1 VTPSDDLNQ
10 PSPLLIKLNGRLRML
25 STCNQIL
32 IRATSEEA
40 LLADVCRVIVSKGG
54 YKFAWIGY
62 VEMDEGHTVRPVA
75 HAGTEA
81 RYLASLDIGWSGST
95 VGGDGPTGRCIRL
108 RKPQVCRSIAE
119 DPAFA
124 PWREH
129 SLKFGY
135 TASIAL
141 PLVVGADCIGAL
153 NIYSEALQAFEG
165 EELELLAELSGDLA
179 YGIATL
185 RTRRERQRA
194 ATQLRLFR
202 DLLDRSN
209 DLIYVVDAP
218 SARILDANDAVIRSL
233 GYTREELLAMRLP
246 DFSLTA
252 RMLPW
257 PERLRQIESAGSLVF
272 EGELLRKDSSGFPVE
287 ISLSYVR
294 HDDTPYLLSVSRDI
308 GERLRQ
314 QKLIAHMSRVARM
327 QSSINS
333 AVLRIRERRE
343 LLQEVCRVATDV
355 AGYDRAVVSL
365 VEPGGRTATPVIR
378 SGRGADFPEPQ
389 ALPIGDGTEPDT
401 SLTSRALRTGQI
413 VVCGDLG
420 KSEPPVAMRERI
432 VALGFKIIVAIP
444 FIVDGTRIGCLT
456 LASRDPTFVG
466 DDELLLLQDI
476 AATLSFALRLQ
487 RQADAFE
494 FLASYDSL
502 TGLAK
507 RALFCSR
514 LDGMLASHTTV
525 QSSPLVLAIDVHH
538 LSDIND
544 SYGRHFGDQ
553 LLQKVAER
561 LRRAVDNYERIGYLG
576 GGTFVLIQP
585 QLLASEQNINAFFAE
600 NVFGEQF
607 SIEGRD
613 IRISCRYGVAR
624 YPTDGVASDTLV
636 QKAEAALKHA
646 KETGEGYLHYKLEI
660 HSKIA
665 ERLALES
672 RLRNAIDAR
681 EFELYYQ
688 PQINVLT
695 GKLEMLE
702 ALLRWN
708 DPLLGQVLP
717 AGFLGVLES
726 SGMIV
731 AVGRW
736 VLKRAVE
743 DVLNLEKAGY
753 GPCRVAVNVS
763 PIQLRQRQFVPL
775 LLELSA
781 PLREGRSKWGLDIEI
796 TESAMLQDLDGTSH
810 KLRELRAAGVRVAID
825 DFGTGYSALGLLSKL
840 PVDMLKIDR
849 SFVAGLPGDAAS
861 VTLARSIIG
870 LASAFGLKTVA
881 EGVETREQLDLLR
894 NLRCDYSQGFFYSRP
909 LSVAQIER
917 LLSSEWAGTTRKGM
931 LRRWVGD

>member
-1 VTPSDDLNQ
+1 V
-10 PSPLLIKLNGRLRML
+10 
-25 STCNQIL
+25 
-32 IRATSEEA
+32 
-40 LLADVCRVIVSKGG
+40 
-54 YKFAWIGY
+54 
-62 VEMDEGHTVRPVA
+62 
-75 HAGTEA
+75 
-81 RYLASLDIGWSGST
+81 
-95 VGGDGPTGRCIRL
+95 GDGPTGRCIRL
-108 RKPQVCRSIAE
+108 RTPQICRSIAD
-119 DPAFA
+119 DPLFE

-129 SLKFGY
+129 ALRFGY
-135 TASIAL
+135 MSSIAL
-141 PLVVGADCIGAL
+141 PLICGTDCIGAL
-153 NIYSEALQAFEG
+153 NVYSESTQSFAG
-165 EELELLAELSGDLA
+165 EELELLNELSGDIA
-179 YGIATL
+179 YGIGAL
-185 RTRRERQRA
+185 RTRCERQRA
-194 ATQLRLFR
+194 ESQLRLFR

-209 DLIYVVDAP
+209 DLIYVVDAH
-218 SARILDANDAVIRSL
+218 SARIVDANDAVIRSL
-233 GYTREELLAMRLP
+233 GYGREELLAMRLP
-246 DFSLTA
+246 EFSLTA
-252 RMLPW
+252 RLLPW

-272 EGELLRKDSSGFPVE
+272 EGELRRKDGSTLPVE
-287 ISLSYVR
+287 TSLSYVR
-294 HDDTPYLLSVSRDI
+294 HDHTPYLLSVSRDI
-308 GERLRQ
+308 SERLRQ
-314 QKLIAHMSRVARM
+314 QTLIAHISRVARM

-355 AGYDRAVVSL
+355 GGYDRAVVSL
-365 VEPGGRTATPVIR
+365 VDPGGRTATPAIR
-378 SGRGADFPEPQ
+378 SGRGIDFPEPE
-389 ALPIGDGTEPDT
+389 ALTIGDGTEPDT
-401 SLTSRALRTGQI
+401 SLTSRALRIGQI
-413 VVCGDLG
+413 VVCSNLA
-420 KSEPPVAMRERI
+420 KSETPVAMRDQV

-466 DDELLLLQDI
+466 NDEMLLLQDI

-507 RALFCSR
+507 RALLCSR
-514 LDGMLASHTTV
+514 LDAVLAGNTTA
-525 QSSPLVLAIDVHH
+525 QSNPLVVALDVHH

-544 SYGRHFGDQ
+544 TYGRRFGDL
-553 LLQKVAER
+553 LLQTVAER
-561 LRRAVDNYERIGYLG
+561 LRHGVDDDDRVGYLG

-585 QLLASEQNINAFFAE
+585 QLLASEQNINAFLADT
-600 NVFGEQF
+600 VFGEQF
-607 SIEGRD
+607 SIDGHD

-624 YPTDGVASDTLV
+624 YPTDGGDSDTLV

-646 KETGEGYLHYKLEI
+646 KDTGEGYLHYKLEI

-665 ERLALES
+665 ERLALEN

-688 PQINVLT
+688 PQVNVLT
-695 GKLEMLE
+695 GELEVLE

-708 DPLLGQVLP
+708 DPLRGQVLP
-717 AGFLGVLES
+717 ADFLGVLES

-736 VLKRAVE
+736 VLKSVVQ
-743 DVLNLEKAGY
+743 DVLRWEEAGY
-753 GPCRVAVNVS
+753 RACRVAVNVS
-763 PIQLRQRQFVPL
+763 PIQVRQRQFVPV

-781 PLREGRSKWGLDIEI
+781 PLREGRSRWGLDIEI

-840 PVDMLKIDR
+840 PVDILKIDR
-849 SFVAGLPGDAAS
+849 SFVGGLPSDPAS

-881 EGVETREQLDLLR
+881 EGVETREQLELLR
-894 NLRCDYSQGFFYSRP
+894 NLHCDYSQGFFHSRP
-909 LSVAQIER
+909 LAPAEMER
-917 LLSSEWAGTTRKGM
+917 MLSK
-931 LRRWVGD
+931 